1 MSRYLPLFALA
12 SLALAICLLG
22 LSWLA
27 EVLLDRPLGV
37 GEWVLLGLVLIA
49 ITAVAVRR
57 FRLRH
62 RRRLQDMR
70 DSALW

>member
-1 MSRYLPLFALA
+1 
-12 SLALAICLLG
+12 

-27 EVLLDRPLGV
+27 EALLGRALGA
-37 GEWVLLGLVLIA
+37 GEWVLLGLFLVAL
-49 ITAVAVRR
+49 TGVAVRR
-57 FRLRH
+57 YRLRH

>member
-1 MSRYLPLFALA
+1 MSRHLPLFALA

-27 EVLLDRPLGV
+27 EALLGRALGA
-37 GEWVLLGLVLIA
+37 GEWVLLGLFLVAL
-49 ITAVAVRR
+49 TGVAVRR
-57 FRLRH
+57 YRLRH